1 MRGSGIHRPEAFVIP
16 SRGAS
21 NARLLPVPHPFIES
35 ILKRRTQYALGRN
48 LRLPRFE
55 VVQLIEDAVRH
66 SPSSYNSQSSRAV
79 ILFDA
84 HSEKFWGFVHEVLSA
99 RTAPDAFT
107 RTANRLRSFQA
118 AAGTILF
125 FEDQETLRGLQEKN
139 PAIADKFAAFS
150 EHSSGMAQFAVWSA
164 LANAG
169 IGASLQHYY
178 EPFVAAQIAAT
189 WEVPPTWRIRAQMPF
204 GSNEAPLGTK
214 TFIDDSVR
222 FKVFGE

>member
-1 MRGSGIHRPEAFVIP
+1 MPHR
-16 SRGAS
+16 
-21 NARLLPVPHPFIES
+21 FIES
-35 ILKRRTQYALGRN
+35 ILKRRTQYALGKN
-48 LRLPRFE
+48 LPLPRTE
-55 VVQLIEDAVRH
+55 VVQLIEDAIRH

-79 ILFDA
+79 ILFDG
-84 HSEKFWGFVHEVLSA
+84 HSEKFWEFVREVLSS

-125 FEDQETLRGLQEKN
+125 FEDQETVRGLQEKN
-139 PAIADKFAAFS
+139 PAIAEKFNTFS
-150 EHSSGMAQFAVWSA
+150 EHSSAMAQFAVWSA
-164 LANAG
+164 LANAA

-178 EPFVAAQIAAT
+178 EPLVDARIAAT
-189 WEVPPTWRIRAQMPF
+189 WQVPTTWKIRAQMPF
-204 GSNEAPLGTK
+204 GSNEAPTAAK